1 MENARRNR
9 LSHVPEVHPLFQV
22 KVLGAGLF
30 LRFLS
35 QIVCLPLF
43 QVVRLAS

>member
-9 LSHVPEVHPLFQV
+9 PSHVPEVHPLFQV
-22 KVLGAGLF
+22 KVLGSGLF

-35 QIVCLPLF
+35 QIACLPLF

>member
-1 MENARRNR
+1 MENARRNQ
-9 LSHVPEVHPLFQV
+9 LSQVPEAHPLFQV
-22 KVLGAGLF
+22 KVLGSGLF

>member
-1 MENARRNR
+1 MENARLNR
-9 LSHVPEVHPLFQV
+9 LSQVPEAHHLFQV
-22 KVLGAGLF
+22 TVLGSGLF